1 MSNSATPSTKW
12 RESARET
19 PSQAQAEPVD
29 PAAVLELP
37 TELRAAPAPVGDALP
52 AELDVGLQCA
62 ARFAGP
68 TGGGFGT
75 LVRLMGEG
83 LTLLCHG
90 PPPVGARLR
99 LRVELD
105 DDEIVEMDV
114 QVIMVR
120 PDPGAGPAR
129 VTARWS
135 KLPGETAGALMGFL
149 RRRAE
154 AEASRPVLRVAVR
167 ERPPMPTITREP
179 RDPTGAVTELGS
191 APRRGWIAT
200 LRQRARGLR
209 PDIVGPARAPFRGQ
223 VELLPDG
230 HNLVVRWAAEEDW
243 RCDWVE
249 HLSQGLLPLPAG
261 LSGPGRRRVQL
272 RLPDGGL
279 REALAAPARG
289 LPGLLRLSSPWADES
304 ASSRTG

>member
-1 MSNSATPSTKW
+1 MPNAAAPSTKW

-19 PSQAQAEPVD
+19 PDHAASAPVD
-29 PAAVLELP
+29 PAAVFELP

-105 DDEIVEMDV
+105 DDEIIEMDV
-114 QVIMVR
+114 QVIIVR

-129 VTARWS
+129 VTARWA
-135 KLPGETAGALMGFL
+135 KLPGETVAALLGFL

-167 ERPPMPTITREP
+167 ERPPMPAISREP

-209 PDIVGPARAPFRGQ
+209 PDIVGPTRAPFRGA
-223 VELLPDG
+223 VELMPDG
-230 HNLVVRWAAEEDW
+230 QGMLVRWAAEEDW

-249 HLSQGLLPLPAG
+249 HLSQGLLPVPGG
-261 LSGPGRRRVQL
+261 LSGGGRRRVHL
-272 RLPDGGL
+272 RLPDGSV

-289 LPGLLRLSSPWADES
+289 LPGLLRLVSPWADES